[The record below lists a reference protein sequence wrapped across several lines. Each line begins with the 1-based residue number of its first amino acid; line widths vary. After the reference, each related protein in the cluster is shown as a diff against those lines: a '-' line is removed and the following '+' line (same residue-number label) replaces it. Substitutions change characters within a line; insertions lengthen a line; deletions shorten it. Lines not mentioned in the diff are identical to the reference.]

1 MAEERILGGRYRLL
15 SRLGRG
21 GMGEVWRGVD
31 ELLDRPVAVK
41 LVRAERGES
50 DEAAA
55 RFRREAR
62 VTARLAGH
70 PNIVILHDFGQES
83 DGSVY
88 TVMELVAGRPLAD
101 VLRDSSPLPVERAAD
116 LMSQAAS
123 GLGAAHA
130 AGIVHRDVKPGNL
143 MVIGE
148 RAELYGGTLKVL
160 DFGIAA
166 LTASEQSRRLTQTG
180 RVLGTPLY
188 MAPEQVRG
196 ERVGQAGDLYSLGAI
211 LYQMLTGEPPF
222 SGDDPLAVLRGHLR
236 KKPRPVASLR
246 PELPGP
252 LAELVDSLLAKQA
265 EDRPASAEE
274 VRERLSPFA
283 VPRPSRPVV
292 GPETGSLPVPETRP
306 YTKVAPTRRHTE
318 RAPDRSPARADD
330 RGGERGDRR
339 AGARADERADDR
351 SALRSLVARAQET
364 AGEGRYAEAA
374 AQLRPLL
381 PRLRTAFGPDDPETL
396 RARRREAYLTGKGG
410 AYARAAESM
419 EALLPDMLRVHGPR
433 HPETLTVR
441 YYLATNAG
449 RAGDH
454 AKAARVHA
462 ELLPDLAAIYGSD
475 TERVLTTRLY
485 LAFETGE
492 AGEPDRAVEVLEGL
506 IPELERVL
514 GEDHPTTLRARHYQA
529 AYLGHAGDPAEA
541 ARRYRKLVARHVRLF
556 GEEDPETVR
565 VAAHLRRWHALAKR
579 DRPKA

>member
-1 MAEERILGGRYRLL
+1 MADERVLGGRYRLL
-15 SRLGRG
+15 SLLGRG

-41 LVRAERGES
+41 LVRAERGGS

-101 VLRDSSPLPVERAAD
+101 VLRESSPLPVERAAD

-148 RAELYGGTLKVL
+148 RTGLYGGTLKVL
-160 DFGIAA
+160 DFGIAG

-222 SGDDPLAVLRGHLR
+222 PGDDPLTVLRGHLR
-236 KKPRPVASLR
+236 KTPRPVASLR
-246 PELPGP
+246 PGLPGP
-252 LAELVDSLLAKQA
+252 LAELVDALLAKRA
-265 EDRPASAEE
+265 EERPASAEE
-274 VRERLSPFA
+274 VRERLAPFA
-283 VPRPSRPVV
+283 VPRPSRPTV
-292 GPETGSLPVPETRP
+292 GPDTGGSLPVPRTLP
-306 YTKVAPTRRHTE
+306 YTEAAP
-318 RAPDRSPARADD
+318 PPPAASD
-330 RGGERGDRR
+330 GDRT
-339 AGARADERADDR
+339 E
-351 SALRSLVARAQET
+351 LRLLVERAQET
-364 AGEGRYAEAA
+364 AGEGRFAEAA

-381 PRLRTAFGPDDPETL
+381 PRLRAAFGPDDPETL

-410 AYARAAESM
+410 AHARAAESM
-419 EALLPDMLRVHGPR
+419 EALLPDILRVHGPR

-454 AKAARVHA
+454 ARAARVHA
-462 ELLPDLAAIYGSD
+462 ELLPDLAAVYGPDS
-475 TERVLTTRLY
+475 ERVLTTRLY

-492 AGEPDRAVEVLEGL
+492 AGEPGRAVEVLDGL

-514 GEDHPTTLRARHYQA
+514 GADHPTTLRAHHYQA

-541 ARRYRKLVARHVRLF
+541 ARRYRKLVARHVRVF
-556 GEEDPETVR
+556 GEESPETVR
-565 VAAHLRRWHALAKR
+565 VAAHLRRWHGLAKR
-579 DRPKA
+579 DRPTA

>member
-1 MAEERILGGRYRLL
+1 MADQRVLGDRYRLHSL
-15 SRLGRG
+15 LGRG

-41 LVRAERGES
+41 LVRAERGGS
-50 DEAAA
+50 DEAAT

-70 PNIVILHDFGQES
+70 PNIVILHDFGQEA

-88 TVMELVAGRPLAD
+88 TVMELVAGSPLSD
-101 VLRDSSPLPVERAAD
+101 VLRGAAPLPLERTAD
-116 LMSQAAS
+116 LVAQAAA

-143 MVIGE
+143 MVVGGP
-148 RAELYGGTLKVL
+148 AELYGGTLKVL

-236 KKPRPVASLR
+236 HKPRPVASVN
-246 PELPGP
+246 PGLPGP
-252 LAELVDSLLAKQA
+252 LAELVDALLAKRP
-265 EDRPASAEE
+265 EERPASAEE
-274 VRERLSPFA
+274 VRERLAPFA
-283 VPRPSRPVV
+283 LARPSRPAA
-292 GPETGSLPVPETRP
+292 GPDTGGSLPVPGTLPYTRP
-306 YTKVAPTRRHTE
+306 ASPASAPTRPRTA
-318 RAPDRSPARADD
+318 RDGDRS
-330 RGGERGDRR
+330 E
-339 AGARADERADDR
+339 
-351 SALRSLVARAQET
+351 LRSLVEHAQET
-364 AGEGRYAEAA
+364 AGQGRYAQAA

-381 PRLRTAFGPDDPETL
+381 PRLRAAFGPDDPETL
-396 RARRREAYLTGKGG
+396 RVRRREAYLTGKGG
-410 AYARAAESM
+410 AHARAAESM

-454 AKAARVHA
+454 ARAARVHA
-462 ELLPDLAAIYGSD
+462 ELLPDLAAVYGAD
-475 TERVLTTRLY
+475 AERVLTTRLH

-492 AGEPDRAVEVLEGL
+492 AGEPARAAQVLEGL
-506 IPELERVL
+506 VPELERVL
-514 GEDHPTTLRARHYQA
+514 GADHATTLRARHYQA

-541 ARRYRKLVARHVRLF
+541 ARRYRELVSRHVRLF
-556 GEEDPETVR
+556 GEEHAETVR
-565 VAAHLRRWHALAKR
+565 VAAHLRRWHALAKHG
-579 DRPKA
+579 RPAP

>member
-1 MAEERILGGRYRLL
+1 MADERVLGGRYRLL

-41 LVRAERGES
+41 LVRAERGGS

-70 PNIVILHDFGQES
+70 PNIVILHDFGRES

-101 VLRDSSPLPVERAAD
+101 VLRDSSPLSVEYAAD

-211 LYQMLTGEPPF
+211 LYQMLTGQPPF

-236 KKPRPVASLR
+236 GKPRPVASLR

-252 LAELVDSLLAKQA
+252 LAELVDALLAKQA

-274 VRERLSPFA
+274 VRERLAPFS
-283 VPRPSRPVV
+283 VPRPSRPAA
-292 GPETGSLPVPETRP
+292 GPDTGSLPAPETLP
-306 YTKVAPTRRHTE
+306 YTKAAAP
-318 RAPDRSPARADD
+318 RAPAARPP
-330 RGGERGDRR
+330 GR
-339 AGARADERADDR
+339 AEDR
-351 SALRSLVARAQET
+351 SALRSLVERAQEA

-374 AQLRPLL
+374 ERLRPLL
-381 PRLRTAFGPDDPETL
+381 PRLRSAFGPDDPETL

-410 AYARAAESM
+410 AHARAAESM
-419 EALLPDMLRVHGPR
+419 EALLPDMLRVYGPR

-454 AKAARVHA
+454 ARAARVHA
-462 ELLPDLAAIYGSD
+462 ELLPDLAAVYGPD

-492 AGEPDRAVEVLEGL
+492 AGEPGKAVEVLGGL

-514 GEDHPTTLRARHYQA
+514 GEDHPTTLRAHHYQA

-541 ARRYRKLVARHVRLF
+541 ARRYRRLVARHVRLY
-556 GEEDPETVR
+556 GEEAAETVR
-565 VAAHLRRWHALAKR
+565 VAAHLRRWHGLAKR
-579 DRPKA
+579 AGSGS

>member
-1 MAEERILGGRYRLL
+1 MADERVLGGRYRLL
-15 SRLGRG
+15 SLLGRG

-41 LVRAERGES
+41 LVRAERGGS

-101 VLRDSSPLPVERAAD
+101 VLRESSPLPVEHAAD

-148 RAELYGGTLKVL
+148 RTGLYGGTLKVL
-160 DFGIAA
+160 DFGIAG

-222 SGDDPLAVLRGHLR
+222 PGDDPLTVLRGHLR
-236 KKPRPVASLR
+236 KTPRPVASLR
-246 PELPGP
+246 PGLPGP
-252 LAELVDSLLAKQA
+252 LAELVDALLAKRA
-265 EDRPASAEE
+265 EERPASAEE
-274 VRERLSPFA
+274 VRERLAPFA
-283 VPRPSRPVV
+283 VPRPSRPTV
-292 GPETGSLPVPETRP
+292 GPDTGGSLPVPRTLP
-306 YTKVAPTRRHTE
+306 YTEAAP
-318 RAPDRSPARADD
+318 PPPAARD
-330 RGGERGDRR
+330 GDRT
-339 AGARADERADDR
+339 E
-351 SALRSLVARAQET
+351 LRLLVERAQET
-364 AGEGRYAEAA
+364 AGEGRFAEAA

-381 PRLRTAFGPDDPETL
+381 PRLRAAFGPDDPETL

-410 AYARAAESM
+410 AHARAAESM
-419 EALLPDMLRVHGPR
+419 EALLPDILRVHGPR

-454 AKAARVHA
+454 ARAARVHA
-462 ELLPDLAAIYGSD
+462 ELLPDLAAVYGPDS
-475 TERVLTTRLY
+475 ERVLTTRLY

-492 AGEPDRAVEVLEGL
+492 AGEPERAVEVLDGL

-514 GEDHPTTLRARHYQA
+514 GADHPTTLRAHHYQA

-541 ARRYRKLVARHVRLF
+541 ARRYRKLVARHVRVF
-556 GEEDPETVR
+556 GEESPETVR
-565 VAAHLRRWHALAKR
+565 VAAHLRRWHGLAKR
-579 DRPKA
+579 DRPTA

>member
-1 MAEERILGGRYRLL
+1 MADERVLGGRYRLL
-15 SRLGRG
+15 SLLGRG

-41 LVRAERGES
+41 LVRAERGGS

-70 PNIVILHDFGQES
+70 PNIVILHDFGRES

-101 VLRDSSPLPVERAAD
+101 VLRESSPLPVERAAD

-148 RAELYGGTLKVL
+148 RTGLYGGTLKVL
-160 DFGIAA
+160 DFGIAG

-222 SGDDPLAVLRGHLR
+222 PGDDPLTVLRGHLR
-236 KKPRPVASLR
+236 KTPRPVASLR
-246 PELPGP
+246 PGLPGP
-252 LAELVDSLLAKQA
+252 LAELVDALLAKRA
-265 EDRPASAEE
+265 EERPASAEE
-274 VRERLSPFA
+274 VRERLAPFA
-283 VPRPSRPVV
+283 VPRPSRPTV
-292 GPETGSLPVPETRP
+292 GPDTGGSLPVPRTLP
-306 YTKVAPTRRHTE
+306 YTEAAP
-318 RAPDRSPARADD
+318 PPPAA
-330 RGGERGDRR
+330 RGGDRT
-339 AGARADERADDR
+339 E
-351 SALRSLVARAQET
+351 LRLLVERAQEA
-364 AGEGRYAEAA
+364 AGEGRFAEAA

-381 PRLRTAFGPDDPETL
+381 PRLRAAFGPDDPETL

-410 AYARAAESM
+410 AHARAAESM
-419 EALLPDMLRVHGPR
+419 EALLPDILRVHGPR

-454 AKAARVHA
+454 ARAARVHA
-462 ELLPDLAAIYGSD
+462 ELLPDLAAVYGPDS
-475 TERVLTTRLY
+475 ERVLTTRLY

-492 AGEPDRAVEVLEGL
+492 AGEPGRAVEVLDGL

-514 GEDHPTTLRARHYQA
+514 GADHPTTLRAHHYQA

-541 ARRYRKLVARHVRLF
+541 ARRYRKLVARHVRVF
-556 GEEDPETVR
+556 GEESPETVR
-565 VAAHLRRWHALAKR
+565 VAAHLRRWHGLAKR

>member
-1 MAEERILGGRYRLL
+1 MADERVLGGRYRLL

-41 LVRAERGES
+41 LVRAERGGS
-50 DEAAA
+50 DEAAT

-88 TVMELVAGRPLAD
+88 TVMELVSGRPLAD
-101 VLRDSSPLPVERAAD
+101 VLRESSPLPVERAAD

-148 RAELYGGTLKVL
+148 RAEQYGGTLKVL

-222 SGDDPLAVLRGHLR
+222 SGDDPLTVLRGHLR
-236 KKPRPVASLR
+236 GKPRPVASLR

-252 LAELVDSLLAKQA
+252 LAELVDALLAKRA
-265 EDRPASAEE
+265 EERPASAEE
-274 VRERLSPFA
+274 VRERLAPFA
-283 VPRPSRPVV
+283 VPRPSRPAV
-292 GPETGSLPVPETRP
+292 GPDTGGSLPVPKTRP
-306 YTKVAPTRRHTE
+306 YTKAAPPTSAADASGRTE
-318 RAPDRSPARADD
+318 DRS
-330 RGGERGDRR
+330 E
-339 AGARADERADDR
+339 
-351 SALRSLVARAQET
+351 LRSLVERAQET

-374 AQLRPLL
+374 EQLRPLL
-381 PRLRTAFGPDDPETL
+381 PRLRAAFGPDDSETL

-410 AYARAAESM
+410 AHARAAESM
-419 EALLPDMLRVHGPR
+419 EALLPDLLRVHGPR

-441 YYLATNAG
+441 YYLATYAG

-454 AKAARVHA
+454 ARAARVHA
-462 ELLPDLAAIYGSD
+462 ELLPDLAAIYGPD
-475 TERVLTTRLY
+475 AERVLTTRLY

-492 AGEPDRAVEVLEGL
+492 AGEPGKAVQVLDGL
-506 IPELERVL
+506 LPELERVL

-541 ARRYRKLVARHVRLF
+541 ARRYRKLVARHVRLY
-556 GEEDPETVR
+556 GEEAAETVR
-565 VAAHLRRWHALAKR
+565 VAAHLRRWHALAAR
-579 DRPKA
+579 DRPGA

>member
-1 MAEERILGGRYRLL
+1 MADERVLGGRYRLL
-15 SRLGRG
+15 SLLGRG

-41 LVRAERGES
+41 LVRAERGGS

-101 VLRDSSPLPVERAAD
+101 VLRESSPLPVEHAAD

-148 RAELYGGTLKVL
+148 RTGLYGGTLKVL
-160 DFGIAA
+160 DFGIAG

-222 SGDDPLAVLRGHLR
+222 PGDDPLTVLRGHLR
-236 KKPRPVASLR
+236 KRPRPVASLR
-246 PELPGP
+246 PGLPGP
-252 LAELVDSLLAKQA
+252 LAELVDALLAKRA
-265 EDRPASAEE
+265 EERPASAEE
-274 VRERLSPFA
+274 VRERLAPFA
-283 VPRPSRPVV
+283 VPRPSRPTV
-292 GPETGSLPVPETRP
+292 GPDTGGSLPVPRTLP
-306 YTKVAPTRRHTE
+306 YTEAAP
-318 RAPDRSPARADD
+318 PPPAASD
-330 RGGERGDRR
+330 GDRT
-339 AGARADERADDR
+339 E
-351 SALRSLVARAQET
+351 LRLLVERAQET
-364 AGEGRYAEAA
+364 AGEGRFAEAA

-381 PRLRTAFGPDDPETL
+381 PRLRAAFGPDDPETL

-410 AYARAAESM
+410 AHARAAESM
-419 EALLPDMLRVHGPR
+419 EALLPDILRVHGPR

-454 AKAARVHA
+454 ARAARVHA
-462 ELLPDLAAIYGSD
+462 ELLPDLAAVYGPDS
-475 TERVLTTRLY
+475 ERVLTTRLY

-492 AGEPDRAVEVLEGL
+492 AGEPERAVEVLDGL

-514 GEDHPTTLRARHYQA
+514 GADHPTTLRAHHYQA

-541 ARRYRKLVARHVRLF
+541 ARRYRKLVARHVRVF
-556 GEEDPETVR
+556 GEESPETVR
-565 VAAHLRRWHALAKR
+565 VAAHLRRWHGLAKR
-579 DRPKA
+579 DRPTA